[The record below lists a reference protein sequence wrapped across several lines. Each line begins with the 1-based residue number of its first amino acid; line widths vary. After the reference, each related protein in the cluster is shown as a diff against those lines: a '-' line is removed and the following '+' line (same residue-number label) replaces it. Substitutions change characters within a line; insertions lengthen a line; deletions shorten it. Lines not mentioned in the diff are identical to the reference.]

1 MMLEL
6 MIAQDHPAGNGHF
19 PGNPIIPGAW
29 LLAAVVREIVLAE
42 GWQDEGPT
50 VRSAK
55 FFSPVRPGDHV
66 GISYE
71 MTAVREVRFQASV
84 GETKVLAGVMHA
96 AGG

>member
-1 MMLEL
+1 MNEL
-6 MIAQDHPAGNGHF
+6 VIAPDHPAATGHF

-29 LLAAVVREIVLAE
+29 LLAAVVREIELAE
-42 GWQDEGPT
+42 GWQGGGSA

-55 FFSPVRPGDHV
+55 FFFPVRPGDLV

-71 MTAVREVRFQASV
+71 VTAAQEVKFQASV
-84 GETKVLAGVMHA
+84 ADTRVLAGVIHA